1 MNRYATS
8 RIIKTPANESR
19 LETTIVPV
27 MPTSD
32 TDTYIQTS
40 SPERLDKLANTFY
53 GTATLWW
60 LIASVNGLG
69 KGTLVVPANSVLR
82 IPSMNNAQQII
93 NNTNNAR

>member
-8 RIIKTPANESR
+8 RIIKTPTNKSR
-19 LETTIVPV
+19 IETTIVPV

-32 TDTYIQTS
+32 TDTYIQTTT
-40 SPERLDKLANTFY
+40 PERLDKLANTFY

-69 KGTLVVPANSVLR
+69 KGTLVVPANSVIR

>member
-8 RIIKTPANESR
+8 RIIKTPSNKSR
-19 LETTIVPV
+19 METTIVPV
-27 MPTSD
+27 MPTAD
-32 TDTYIQTS
+32 TDTYIQTT

-69 KGTLVVPANSVLR
+69 KGTLVVPANSVIR

>member
-8 RIIKTPANESR
+8 RIIKSTDNKRR

-69 KGTLVVPANSVLR
+69 KGTLVVPANSTIR

>member
-8 RIIKTPANESR
+8 RIIKSPDNKRR

-69 KGTLVVPANSVLR
+69 KGTLVVPANSTIR
-82 IPSMNNAQQII
+82 IPAMNNAQQII

>member
-1 MNRYATS
+1 MSRYITTFNLKDDNGIS
-8 RIIKTPANESR
+8 RKS
-19 LETTIVPV
+19 TTILPSVPSTPQDV
-27 MPTSD
+27 FIVTTSA
-32 TDTYIQTS
+32 
-40 SPERLDKLANTFY
+40 ERLDKLANTFY

-69 KGTLVVPANSVLR
+69 KGTLVVPANSVIR

>member
-8 RIIKTPANESR
+8 KIIKTSTNKSR
-19 LETTIVPV
+19 METTIVPV
-27 MPTSD
+27 MPTSN

-53 GTATLWW
+53 GTSTLWW

-69 KGTLVVPANSVLR
+69 KGTLIVPINSTLR
-82 IPSMNNAQQII
+82 IPSMNSVQQII
-93 NNTNNAR
+93 NDINNAR

>member
-8 RIIKTPANESR
+8 RIIKTPTNKSR

-27 MPTSD
+27 MPPGD
-32 TDTYIQTS
+32 TDTYIQTT

-69 KGTLVVPANSVLR
+69 KGTLVVPANSTIR

>member
-8 RIIKTPANESR
+8 RIIKSPSNKSR

-27 MPTSD
+27 MPIGD
-32 TDTYIQTS
+32 TDTYIQTT

-53 GTATLWW
+53 GSATLWW

-69 KGTLVVPANSVLR
+69 KGTLVVPANSVIR

>member
-8 RIIKTPANESR
+8 RIIKTPTNKSR